1 MKSNSPSP
9 IATTA
14 SQQQTAKPV
23 HSQSPYLK
31 AILNGAISALGS
43 SRMIRIMDDKTA
55 ASRYIKESRLLRG

>member
-9 IATTA
+9 IATTG
-14 SQQQTAKPV
+14 SQQKIATPV
-23 HSQSPYLK
+23 QSQSPYLK

-43 SRMIRIMDDKTA
+43 SRMIRLMDDKTA